1 MVSRNSQRLK
11 NINLIKNTTVIIP
24 AKNENIGIKIC
35 IELIFMFVPQVKEI
49 IIVLESES
57 DLTIG
62 FIKQARI
69 KEDASVRILI
79 NQQSPGVTG
88 SILTGIHQSLGK
100 YILIYP
106 ADEINPIFNLSLILN
121 KLDEG
126 YDLVSATRYGN
137 GGLRLGVGV
146 LSGNIMSQLLS
157 FVVFSLSKGKLSDI
171 STGIKAFNKEN
182 ILIPDKPFSQQ
193 GWSFPMEIELKA
205 IKAKKLITEVPII
218 SVDRPFGGKS
228 NYKARVWI
236 IDYLKVSLRILL
248 S

>member
-1 MVSRNSQRLK
+1 M
-11 NINLIKNTTVIIP
+11 NLIKNTTVIIP

-49 IIVLESES
+49 IIVLESEIDS
-57 DLTIG
+57 TIG
-62 FIKQARI
+62 FIKQATI
-69 KEDASVRILI
+69 NEDASVRTII

-88 SILTGIHQSLGK
+88 SILTGINQSFGK

-106 ADEINPIFNLSLILN
+106 ADEINPIFNLSLMLS

-126 YDLVSATRYGN
+126 YDLVSATRYSK
-137 GGLRLGVGV
+137 GGLRLGVGAV
-146 LSGNIMSQLLS
+146 SGNILSRLLS
-157 FVVFSLSKGKLSDI
+157 FLVYSVSKGKFSDI

-182 ILIPDKPFSQQ
+182 VYIPAKPFSQH

-205 IKAKKLITEVPII
+205 IKAKKRITEVPII
-218 SVDRPFGGKS
+218 SVDRPLGGKS
-228 NYKARVWI
+228 SYIARVWL
-236 IDYLKVSLRILL
+236 IDYLKVSLKILL